1 MMKIS
6 GIKALMDLTLRTT
19 KQAVCCSLREH
30 TAFVVV
36 LTLLREQPSLT
47 QKELVLELERIVDRI
62 KQNTCSNQTFL
73 LYL

>member
-1 MMKIS
+1 MKIS
-6 GIKALMDLTLRTT
+6 GIKAMMDLTLRTT

-47 QKELVLELERIVDRI
+47 QKELVLELGRIVDRI
-62 KQNTCSNQTFL
+62 KQNTCSNRTFL
-73 LYL
+73 LY

>member
-73 LYL
+73 LY

>member
-1 MMKIS
+1 MKIS
-6 GIKALMDLTLRTT
+6 GIKAMMDLTLRTT

-62 KQNTCSNQTFL
+62 KQNTCSNRTLL
-73 LYL
+73 LY

>member
-36 LTLLREQPSLT
+36 LTLLREQTSLT

-62 KQNTCSNQTFL
+62 KQNTCSNRTFL
-73 LYL
+73 LY

>member
-1 MMKIS
+1 MKIS
-6 GIKALMDLTLRTT
+6 GIKAMMDLTLRTT

-47 QKELVLELERIVDRI
+47 QKELVLELSE
-62 KQNTCSNQTFL
+62 
-73 LYL
+73 

>member
-1 MMKIS
+1 MKIS
-6 GIKALMDLTLRTT
+6 GIKAMMDLTLRTT

-30 TAFVVV
+30 TAFAVV

-62 KQNTCSNQTFL
+62 KQNTCSKQTFL
-73 LYL
+73 LY

>member
-1 MMKIS
+1 M
-6 GIKALMDLTLRTT
+6 MDLTLRTT

-62 KQNTCSNQTFL
+62 KQNTCSNRTFL
-73 LYL
+73 LY

>member
-1 MMKIS
+1 MKIS
-6 GIKALMDLTLRTT
+6 GIKAVMDLTLRTT

-62 KQNTCSNQTFL
+62 KQNTCSNRTFL
-73 LYL
+73 LY

>member
-1 MMKIS
+1 MKIS
-6 GIKALMDLTLRTT
+6 GIKAMMDLTLRTT
-19 KQAVCCSLREH
+19 KQAVCCSLRGH

-73 LYL
+73 LY

>member
-1 MMKIS
+1 MKIS
-6 GIKALMDLTLRTT
+6 GIKAMMDLTLRTT

-62 KQNTCSNQTFL
+62 KQNTCSNRTFL
-73 LYL
+73 LY

>member
-62 KQNTCSNQTFL
+62 KQNTCSNRTFL
-73 LYL
+73 LY

>member
-1 MMKIS
+1 MKIS
-6 GIKALMDLTLRTT
+6 GIKAMMDLTLRTT

-73 LYL
+73 LY